1 MELWIKNVKF
11 GLIHH
16 SLPFINL
23 QQRKTIETFLRNP
36 RRASAEQADVFFEK
50 AKFVN
55 DQLYCPICP
64 GMLFT
69 TGQCKLKG
77 RPVSDRSAF

>member
-23 QQRKTIETFLRNP
+23 QQKKDNRNNFYATQGKGI
-36 RRASAEQADVFFEK
+36 RYQR
-50 AKFVN
+50 
-55 DQLYCPICP
+55 
-64 GMLFT
+64 MLFFA
-69 TGQCKLKG
+69 GG
-77 RPVSDRSAF
+77 

>member
-36 RRASAEQADVFFEK
+36 RKASASQSGCFFASEEHVK
-50 AKFVN
+50 
-55 DQLYCPICP
+55 
-64 GMLFT
+64 
-69 TGQCKLKG
+69 
-77 RPVSDRSAF
+77 RSLNC